1 MNRLKLILVLFLF
14 NLSVFAQTTAKTDS
28 LNNVLTFDKL
38 LIPELDECIQ
48 SALKNSPLLKVNDQQ
63 IESLLEEIKI
73 KKKSWLDY
81 LQIDANTRYGLFNQL
96 TLTESTGST
105 SPDIAIQQAKTQL
118 NYFAG
123 LSIKLPLSYFVNN
136 KSEQKILKNSIKESE
151 LKKEDLKNEISKLV
165 VIEYFKLKNFTDLL
179 DAQQNNLQT
188 TQIDYLKAKKDVQN
202 GMLGITEFASIST
215 SYTKAI
221 EAFMKTKNEYY
232 TQIYILKILTGT
244 NLQKK

>member
-1 MNRLKLILVLFLF
+1 MNRLKLIIVLFVF

-48 SALKNSPLLKVNDQQ
+48 SALKNSPLMKVNDQQ

-96 TLTESTGST
+96 TLTESTGNT
-105 SPDIAIQQAKTQL
+105 NPDVAIQQAKTQL

-123 LSIKLPLSYFVNN
+123 LSIKLPLSYFVSN
-136 KSEQKILKNSIKESE
+136 KSEQKILKNSIKETE
-151 LKKEDLKNEISKLV
+151 LKKEDLKNEISKIV
-165 VIEYFKLKNFTDLL
+165 VIEYFKLKNFADLL

-188 TQIDYLKAKKDVQN
+188 TQIDYLKAKNDIQN
-202 GMLGITEFASIST
+202 GMLGMTEFASIST

-232 TQIYILKILTGT
+232 TQFYILKILTGT

>member
-1 MNRLKLILVLFLF
+1 MNRLNLILVLFLF

-136 KSEQKILKNSIKESE
+136 KSEQKILKNSIKETE
-151 LKKEDLKNEISKLV
+151 LKKQDLKNEISKLV